1 MITRDL
7 DAGSRYRRL
16 PTDVEVAVR
25 TPSVLAVGE
34 VLRYTDYGHLDV
46 APLPAGRTA
55 EVGPLALRS
64 PGGAAIADSEQERVQ
79 EILLRHGY
87 AALTAP
93 DRIVVLDPLDQGDDR
108 ARVLVGHLPEAA
120 GSSAV
125 RRAVEVLADA
135 GHRPAL
141 FLGELLLR
149 SGFRVATTGAETEV
163 VVVPAPHWGDSEP
176 SALARSLRRAGLAV
190 TGELDGTGVFE
201 AAVPR

>member
-1 MITRDL
+1 MGTRDL

-16 PTDVEVAVR
+16 PTDVEVAAR

-34 VLRYTDYGHLDV
+34 VLRYTGYGHLDV
-46 APLPAGRTA
+46 ALLPAGRTA
-55 EVGPLALRS
+55 AARPLVLRS
-64 PGGAAIADSEQERVQ
+64 PDDAAIADSEQERVQ
-79 EILLRHGY
+79 EVLLRHGY

-93 DRIVVLDPLDQGDDR
+93 DRIAVLDPLDREDSQ

-120 GSSAV
+120 GNSAAH
-125 RRAVEVLADA
+125 RAVEVLVDA

-149 SGFRVATTGAETEV
+149 SGFQVSATSAETEV
-163 VVVPAPHWGDSEP
+163 VIVPAPHWDDLEP
-176 SALARSLRRAGLAV
+176 RTLARSLRRAGLAV